1 MADPRDQV
9 ELTFRSIRSGNPAG
23 TVPTPSSTDGPA
35 GSGSDQRPWLGL
47 YFKCAGLY
55 TRAYR
60 NGAATGYTGRCPKC
74 GKTVRFAVGEGGS
87 DQRRFEVTCKT

>member
-1 MADPRDQV
+1 M
-9 ELTFRSIRSGNPAG
+9 RSGKPGEAG
-23 TVPTPSSTDGPA
+23 PKAQGPVDGPLNPDPDPA
-35 GSGSDQRPWLGL
+35 AHRPWLGL

-60 NGAATGYTGRCPKC
+60 NAAATGYTGRCPRC

-87 DQRRFEVTCKT
+87 DQRRFEVTCQS